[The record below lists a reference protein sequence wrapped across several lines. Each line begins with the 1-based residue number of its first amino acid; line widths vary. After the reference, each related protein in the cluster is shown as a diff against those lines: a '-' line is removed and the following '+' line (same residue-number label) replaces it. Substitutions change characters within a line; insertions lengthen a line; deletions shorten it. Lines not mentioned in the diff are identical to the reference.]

1 REQPHR
7 DTHTRCGP
15 ADKEVNDEADYAG
28 ILRLDDVAEPV
39 HLDAGGLEPADG
51 PLDGVVLAADLAHDP
66 AEVLLDVGPADV
78 GHHVELA
85 HHAGQQ
91 RLAHEV
97 LGERQ
102 LHAHAGHG
110 RSPFRFP
117 ERKPSRSRVTYRYP
131 APRTAATICPRR
143 TTASGRSSTSNSRR
157 ATSP

>member
-1 REQPHR
+1 DGGAEAGGGST
-7 DTHTRCGP
+7 DE
-15 ADKEVNDEADYAG
+15 EVNDEADDGAS
-28 ILRLDDVAEPV
+28 LRLDDVAEPV
-39 HLDAGGLEPADG
+39 HLDARGLEPVDG
-51 PLDGVVLAADLAHDP
+51 PFDGVVLAADLAHDP
-66 AEVLLDVGPADV
+66 AELLLDVGPADV
-78 GHHVELA
+78 RHHVELA
-85 HHAGQQ
+85 HHAGEEG
-91 RLAHEV
+91 LTHEV